1 MYHSEYLSEGNILW
15 TNAVNNIRH
24 TFYDQ
29 YYFPS
34 DLIFCEIIIH
44 NWKEVPELLVTLS
57 CKCIA
62 CKKDVSVVTDMNVH
76 LWLQSATDTA
86 YSTFRHSHRAGTT
99 KTFSSYD
106 CRPCLDWVKASRLSF
121 ILRALTQFLL
131 WIIYCGR
138 SESSKEWTWVCHAK
152 LTDCTL
158 GVLTANIDNT
168 WNKLPR

>member
-1 MYHSEYLSEGNILW
+1 MYVSGYLSERNILRKNSV
-15 TNAVNNIRH
+15 TIGH

-29 YYFPS
+29 YNFS
-34 DLIFCEIIIH
+34 TNLSLCEIIAHI
-44 NWKEVPELLVTLS
+44 WKKVSELLVPLS
-57 CKCIA
+57 RKCIA
-62 CKKDVSVVTDMNVH
+62 CKNNVSVVTDMNVH

-106 CRPCLDWVKASRLSF
+106 CHPCLNWVKASRLSF
-121 ILRALTQFLL
+121 ILRTLTQFLL

-138 SESSKEWTWVCHAK
+138 SESSKEWTSACHAK
-152 LTDCTL
+152 RTDCKL
-158 GVLTANIDNT
+158 GVLTASIDNT